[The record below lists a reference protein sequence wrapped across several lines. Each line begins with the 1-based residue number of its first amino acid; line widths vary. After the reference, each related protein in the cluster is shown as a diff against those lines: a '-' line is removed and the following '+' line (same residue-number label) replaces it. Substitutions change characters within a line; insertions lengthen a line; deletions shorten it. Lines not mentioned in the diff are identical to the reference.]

1 MNKLY
6 PFLTLLL
13 LSALVWAQSP
23 QKMSYQAV
31 VRDNNNNLVV
41 KRPVGVKMSVLKG
54 SEKGNVVYSELFSP
68 NPETNANGLLTL
80 EIGGGTPVSGTF
92 SEIDWS
98 KGPFFVR
105 TEIDPSGGSNYTV
118 TGTSPLLSVPFA
130 LHALTVEKDKVDD
143 ADNDPTNEIQQLNL
157 SGTTLSLSK
166 GGGSVNLP
174 TSGEG
179 GSDNWGTQ
187 SVVSDATLDGVGTS
201 ASPLKLADNAV
212 TSAKI
217 ADGAVSGS
225 KIGSEAVT
233 DTKIAAGAVT
243 SAKIAIGAV
252 TGTKIA
258 QAGASSG
265 QVLKWDGSQWIPS
278 DDESGGGGFS
288 LPFEGQVTIDGTAL
302 SITNLSS
309 GDNAAGLSVT
319 AKNTAVYGVSRS
331 ESGNISAI
339 YGTTQNPEGN
349 GVLGYAVNSAA
360 GNSSGVRGIS
370 RSLSGRGVSGL
381 ASSESGI
388 NYGVHGESYSSE
400 GRGVLGYA
408 YNTSGS
414 NYGVYGISRS
424 SAGRGVYGSATS
436 TTGTNYGVYGESQ
449 SSSGTGVYG
458 SGKAAGIKGE
468 SQIYGVQ
475 GVATGITGRGVYGRV
490 TNTSGTNYGVF
501 GESESPDGSGVFG
514 IGGRGVYGQTNSTNG
529 YGIVGYA
536 VSSTGTSVGVWGAVA
551 SSNGF
556 SGYFKGGKFYVN
568 GRVGLGTESPAA
580 TLHIHHTNATA
591 GLMPDQGLR
600 IQNASGTNRFWTL
613 YTFSSNGAL
622 ALYSGT
628 GDGVSV
634 GNFNAGT
641 GAYTATSNRHLK
653 TNISLL
659 DSDILDKIALL
670 KPARYSYLRDP
681 MNQMTIGFMA
691 EDVQP
696 LFPELVDTV
705 GENNENMAINYAGFS
720 VVAIKAIQQQQKQ
733 MEALQT
739 ENEQLKKRLERIE
752 KLVASTAEKGNE

>member
-6 PFLTLLL
+6 PFLTLLF
-13 LSALVWAQSP
+13 LSAMVWAQSP

-31 VRDNNNNLVV
+31 VRDNDNSLVV
-41 KRPVGVKMSVLKG
+41 NRLVGVKMSIVQG
-54 SEKGNVVYSELFSP
+54 TDNGNTVYSELFNP

-80 EIGGGTPVSGTF
+80 EIGGGTPVLGTF

-98 KGPFFVR
+98 KGPFFIR
-105 TEIDPSGGSNYTV
+105 TEIDPTGGSNYTV
-118 TGTSPLLSVPFA
+118 SGTTPLLSVPFA
-130 LHALTVEKDKVDD
+130 LHAQSVENDKVDD

-166 GGGSVNLP
+166 GGGSVTLP

-187 SVVSDATLDGVGTS
+187 SVVSDATLDGAGTS
-201 ASPLKLADNAV
+201 SSPLKLADNAV

-217 ADGAVSGS
+217 ADGAVAGS
-225 KIGSEAVT
+225 KIESGAISA
-233 DTKIAAGAVT
+233 DKIEN
-243 SAKIAIGAV
+243 GAV
-252 TGTKIA
+252 TGAKIA
-258 QAGASSG
+258 QSGASTG
-265 QVLKWDGSQWIPS
+265 QVLKWDGSQWSPGA
-278 DDESGGGGFS
+278 DDSGEGGFS
-288 LPFEGQVTIDGTAL
+288 LPFEGQVNIDGTAL
-302 SITNLSS
+302 SINNLSS
-309 GDNAAGLSVT
+309 GDNAAGLSVM

-381 ASSESGI
+381 ASSETGI

-414 NYGVYGISRS
+414 NYGVSGISRS
-424 SAGRGVYGSATS
+424 SAGRGVYGRATS
-436 TTGTNYGVYGESQ
+436 TTGTNYGVYGESASSLGFGIYGLATHSSGTTRGVFGISQ
-449 SSSGTGVYG
+449 SSSGVGVYG
-458 SGKAAGIKGE
+458 NATSRTGNTFGVVGSSESSTGVGI
-468 SQIYGVQ
+468 
-475 GVATGITGRGVYGRV
+475 YGRV
-490 TNTSGTNYGVF
+490 
-501 GESESPDGSGVFG
+501 
-514 IGGRGVYGQTNSTNG
+514 QNSD
-529 YGIVGYA
+529 A
-536 VSSTGTSVGVWGAVA
+536 
-551 SSNGF
+551 F
-556 SGYFKGGKFYVN
+556 SGYFTGGKFYVD
-568 GRVGLGTESPAA
+568 GRVGLGTKSPAA
-580 TLHIHHTNATA
+580 TLHISHTNGTA

-659 DSDILDKIALL
+659 GSDILDKIALL
-670 KPARYSYLRDP
+670 KPSRYSYLRDP
-681 MNQMTIGFMA
+681 LNQLTIGFMA

-739 ENEQLKKRLERIE
+739 ENEQLKKRLERLE
-752 KLVASTAEKGNE
+752 NLVASTAQKGND